1 MERRF
6 QLCVAVVSV
15 VGQHWSSGLR
25 HGARVSDVQQWASV
39 KNSGWAS
46 GPVSGI
52 SSNKAYGGATVRE
65 AEGLG
70 AVALGEEQ

>member
-1 MERRF
+1 MPSTGQQRGVRAVGLVGLSTERRF

-39 KNSGWAS
+39 KNSG
-46 GPVSGI
+46 
-52 SSNKAYGGATVRE
+52 
-65 AEGLG
+65 
-70 AVALGEEQ
+70 